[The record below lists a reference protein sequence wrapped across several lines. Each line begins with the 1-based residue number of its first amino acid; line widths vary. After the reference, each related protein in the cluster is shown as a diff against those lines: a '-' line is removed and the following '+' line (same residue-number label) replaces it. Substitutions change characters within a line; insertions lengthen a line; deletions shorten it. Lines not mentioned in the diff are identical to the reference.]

1 MKKLLAIIVLLLVQF
16 TFAQQRTNENDVP
29 LTYKNPLSKGE
40 VFLSLNPEWFI
51 KDTNDKV
58 IAFTS
63 TDRKVKIMVAA
74 SAELSYKKIVE
85 NLKKKNDALW
95 EILPAKKILK
105 VKEVQ
110 KDKTEQEV
118 IALAYAVPVAPND
131 DKIVSMMVLLQ
142 TNDLPQW
149 ERYFD
154 TVAGTLGVIAIKQ

>member
-1 MKKLLAIIVLLLVQF
+1 MKKLLAIIFLLSVQI
-16 TFAQQRTNENDVP
+16 TFAQRTNENDVP

-51 KDTNDKV
+51 KDSNDKV

-63 TDRKVKIMVAA
+63 TDKKVKIMVAA

-85 NLKKKNDALW
+85 NLKKKTDALW

-118 IALAYAVPVAPND
+118 IALAYAVPVEPND

-149 ERYFD
+149 EAYFD
-154 TVAGTLGVIAIKQ
+154 HVAGTLGVLAMKQ

>member
-1 MKKLLAIIVLLLVQF
+1 MKKLLAIIVLLSVQF
-16 TFAQQRTNENDVP
+16 TFAQRSNEDDVP

-51 KDTNDKV
+51 KDNNDKV

-63 TDRKVKIMVAA
+63 TDKKVKVMIAA
-74 SAELSYKKIVE
+74 SSELSYKKIVD

-105 VKEVQ
+105 VKEIQ
-110 KDKTEQEV
+110 KDKSEQEV
-118 IALAYAVPVAPND
+118 TALAYAVPVAPND

-154 TVAGTLGVIAIKQ
+154 TVAGTLGVIAIK